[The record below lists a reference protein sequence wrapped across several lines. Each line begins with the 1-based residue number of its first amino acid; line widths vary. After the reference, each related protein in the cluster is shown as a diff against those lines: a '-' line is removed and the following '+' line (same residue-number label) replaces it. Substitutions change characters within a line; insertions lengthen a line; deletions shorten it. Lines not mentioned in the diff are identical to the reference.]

1 MTDQERIA
9 LYQMAYK
16 EASLGPGARYAI
28 GGSAGPLLGLYWPP
42 LPPGTARRAIRNS
55 LMFGGILGA
64 MGGSMGIKT
73 TPPVKPTRKGSRSPR
88 VKFSRKGPIQRWE
101 LVSGKQEPIKPEKWK
116 SLRTIVRPVSSCDT
130 GAVNGKRT
138 T

>member
-28 GGSAGPLLGLYWPP
+28 GRA
-42 LPPGTARRAIRNS
+42 PGAAPGGILATTTARDRKEAIRNS
-55 LMFGGILGA
+55 LMFGTLLGA

-73 TPPVKPTRKGSRSPR
+73 KPAGGCERS
-88 VKFSRKGPIQRWE
+88 S
-101 LVSGKQEPIKPEKWK
+101 EPIKPEEWK
-116 SLRTIVRPVSSCDT
+116 KSKDDSPI
-130 GAVNGKRT
+130 GKLERC
-138 T
+138 